1 MSDINVNFTINQFN
15 AELLVDPAP
24 EVTLNVQ
31 DPMTAQFYIEGT
43 TGGPAAPNNSIQFN
57 NGGPFLAGSSN
68 FTYQANAN
76 IGWPSLTGNI
86 VSVGN
91 IVVGEVYSGYEAI
104 TIKSPSTGN
113 PTTLFID
120 GSIRPNKSGGS
131 IQIKAGDAYGTGPVD
146 GSAGSLYLYC
156 GVNDLGSGQAGEV
169 WIGGSGTPANV
180 RFIGTG
186 SGFQF
191 TRYGEFFVGGGPGEV
206 GHVLTSQGQFTSPQ
220 WLPLGNVSQ
229 INFNGNANTVLAGD
243 GNWRAIGNVSSI
255 NLNGNG
261 NQVLAGNG
269 SWIAQS
275 GGGNLNNVIN
285 AYEAVTLHT
294 TTTGTYNY
302 DILTSSVSYSTA
314 NATGNIT
321 INFRGN
327 STTTLASQVSAGK
340 SVTAVYLMTTGSTG
354 YIPSTIQI
362 DGVTRTVRYAANISP
377 IIFAGTVCSYTYT
390 MIKTA
395 DSPATWVVLGS
406 QTRYG

>member
-91 IVVGEVYSGYEAI
+91 IVVGEVYSGYEGI

-186 SGFQF
+186 LGFTF
-191 TRYGEFFVGGGPGEV
+191 SRYGEFIVSGSSGDVGQ
-206 GHVLTSQGQFTSPQ
+206 VLTSQGPTTSPI
-220 WLPLGNVSQ
+220 WAAMGPANLSNVT
-229 INFNGNANTVLAGD
+229 NAFE
-243 GNWRAIGNVSSI
+243 AI
-255 NLNGNG
+255 
-261 NQVLAGNG
+261 
-269 SWIAQS
+269 
-275 GGGNLNNVIN
+275 
-285 AYEAVTLHT
+285 TLHT
-294 TTTGTYNY
+294 TTSGTYNF
-302 DILTSSVSYSTA
+302 DIIANSSIAYSTA
-314 NATGNIT
+314 NATANIT
-321 INFRGN
+321 LNFRGSN
-327 STTTLASQVSAGK
+327 AQSLNALLNTGQ

-362 DGVTRTVRYAANISP
+362 DGVTRTVRYAGNTAPTAIAN
-377 IIFAGTVCSYTYT
+377 TVCSYTYT
-390 MIKTA
+390 MIKT
-395 DSPATWVVLGS
+395 SNTPTWVVLGS